1 MAKTML
7 DTNRSPIIS
16 MEQQTAVFSSSTT
29 LGPAGF
35 TIPGGAHEL
44 HCYPSAK
51 CHFRNNGTA
60 TTGGGSHE
68 VTYGQMFV
76 INHANQTTVQIIAAT
91 GSITLTIA
99 YLK

>member
-1 MAKTML
+1 MAKTTL

-16 MEQQTAVFSSSTT
+16 MEQQTAVFSGSTT
-29 LGPAGF
+29 LGTAGF
-35 TIPGGAHEL
+35 TIPGAAHEL
-44 HCYPSAK
+44 HCYPSGK

-68 VTYGQMFV
+68 VTSGQMFV
-76 INHANQTTVQIIAAT
+76 ISHENQSTVQIIAAS

-99 YLK
+99 YMK